1 VKSSAELE
9 REVDFVLHATEYILG
24 RPVKSVLD
32 VGCGEG
38 NWYPPLMAHRRRLR
52 YTGVDPSEYA
62 VHRWGKR
69 RNIHLGSVDNL
80 GIDGPFD
87 LIVCCG
93 VLNYLDA
100 PTLTRGLHQIAERLD
115 GVAYL
120 DMYTASDAVTGD
132 TRGAKRRSATWYR
145 EIIRRAGLT
154 ACGLHLYVGSAMA
167 DQLAT
172 LERFPR
178 PRSRRSTR
186 GASQKIR

>member
-1 VKSSAELE
+1 VCRVKAPAELE
-9 REVDFVLHATEYILG
+9 REVEFVLRAAEHIHD
-24 RPVKSVLD
+24 RPIRSVLD

-38 NWYPPLMAHRRRLR
+38 NWYPLLMSRRPSLH
-52 YTGVDPSEYA
+52 YTGVDPSAYA
-62 VHRWGKR
+62 VRRWGKR

-80 GIDGPFD
+80 GVEGPFD

-100 PTLTRGLHQIAERLD
+100 ATLTRGLSQIAGCLA

-132 TRGAKRRSATWYR
+132 TRGAKRRASSWYR
-145 EIIRRAGLT
+145 ERLHGAGLT
-154 ACGLHLYVGSAMA
+154 ACGMHLYVGRAMA
-167 DQLAT
+167 EQLAT

-178 PRSRRSTR
+178 QRPRRSKR
-186 GASQKIR
+186 G